1 MKTYTYQESIN
12 KLDTLLKRDEGE
24 NQEIRRRVLEIIDTV
39 KSQGDA
45 ALINYTE
52 KFDGCRLDTLRV
64 TNAEIQEAFDLV
76 GREMAAVIEEAAGN
90 IRAFHEKQ
98 KEETWMYNPGPG
110 ITLGQHITPLERV
123 GLYVPGGKAAYPSTV
138 LMDSIP
144 ALVAGVD
151 SLVMVTPPGKDG
163 KINPNILAAAK
174 IAGVHEIYKAGGA
187 QAVAALAY
195 GTESIAPVNKIV
207 GPGNIYVATAKKE
220 VFGKVAI
227 DMIAGPSE
235 VLILADGTA
244 NPVYAAADLLSQAE
258 HDEMAMPILV
268 TTDADFGE
276 KVITE
281 VYRQIEAD
289 LGRKEI
295 ARKSVDNYGFVFVA
309 ENLEQAFEL
318 SNAIAPEHME
328 ILLPEPMQYLER
340 VRNAGAI
347 FLGSYTPEP
356 LGDYFAGP
364 NHTLPTSGTAKF
376 SSPLGVYDFMKKSS
390 ILSYSEDA
398 LEKVYT
404 KIAAFAR
411 SEGLDAHAKSVER
424 RYENK

>member
-1 MKTYTYQESIN
+1 M
-12 KLDTLLKRDEGE
+12 
-24 NQEIRRRVLEIIDTV
+24 
-39 KSQGDA
+39 
-45 ALINYTE
+45 
-52 KFDGCRLDTLRV
+52 
-64 TNAEIQEAFDLV
+64 
-76 GREMAAVIEEAAGN
+76 
-90 IRAFHEKQ
+90 
-98 KEETWMYNPGPG
+98 
-110 ITLGQHITPLERV
+110 
-123 GLYVPGGKAAYPSTV
+123 
-138 LMDSIP
+138 
-144 ALVAGVD
+144 
-151 SLVMVTPPGKDG
+151 
-163 KINPNILAAAK
+163 
-174 IAGVHEIYKAGGA
+174 
-187 QAVAALAY
+187 
-195 GTESIAPVNKIV
+195 
-207 GPGNIYVATAKKE
+207 
-220 VFGKVAI
+220 
-227 DMIAGPSE
+227 
-235 VLILADGTA
+235 
-244 NPVYAAADLLSQAE
+244 
-258 HDEMAMPILV
+258 
-268 TTDADFGE
+268 
-276 KVITE
+276 
-281 VYRQIEAD
+281 
-289 LGRKEI
+289 
-295 ARKSVDNYGFVFVA
+295 DNYGFVFVA

>member
-1 MKTYTYQESIN
+1 MKTYTYQESIHR
-12 KLDTLLKRDEGE
+12 LDTLLKRDEGE
-24 NQEIRRRVLEIIDTV
+24 NQEIRNWVITIIDTV
-39 KSQGDA
+39 KAKGDS
-45 ALINYTE
+45 ALMDYTE
-52 KFDGCRLDTLRV
+52 KFDGCRLDNLKV
-64 TNAEIQEAFDLV
+64 TEAEIDEAFNLV
-76 GREMAAVIEEAAGN
+76 DPEMITIIEEAADN
-90 IRAFHEKQ
+90 IRAFHQKQ

-123 GLYVPGGKAAYPSTV
+123 GLYVPGGKAVYPSTV

-174 IAGVHEIYKAGGA
+174 IAGVHEIYKVGGA
-187 QAVAALAY
+187 QAIAALAY
-195 GTESIAPVNKIV
+195 GTNTIKPVNKIV
-207 GPGNIYVATAKKE
+207 GPGNIYVALAKKE

-235 VLILADGTA
+235 VLILADGNA
-244 NPVYAAADLLSQAE
+244 NPIYAAADLLSQAE

-268 TTDADFGE
+268 TTDAAFGE
-276 KVITE
+276 KVIAE

-289 LGRKEI
+289 LSRKEI
-295 ARKSVDNYGFVFVA
+295 AKKSVDHYGFVFVTDT
-309 ENLEQAFEL
+309 LDQAFEL
-318 SNAIAPEHME
+318 SNAVAPEHME
-328 ILLPEPMQYLER
+328 ILLDKPMQYLDK

-347 FLGSYTPEP
+347 FLGPYTPEP

-390 ILSYSEDA
+390 ILSYSQGA
-398 LEKVYT
+398 LEKVYS

-424 RYENK
+424 RYE

>member
-1 MKTYTYQESIN
+1 MKTYTYQESIHR
-12 KLDTLLKRDEGE
+12 LDTLLKRDEGE
-24 NQEIRRRVLEIIDTV
+24 NQEIRNRVITIIDTV
-39 KSQGDA
+39 KAKGDS
-45 ALINYTE
+45 ALMDYTE
-52 KFDGCRLDTLRV
+52 KFDGCRLDNLKV
-64 TNAEIQEAFDLV
+64 TEAEIDEAFNLV
-76 GREMAAVIEEAAGN
+76 DPEMITIIEEAADN
-90 IRAFHEKQ
+90 IRAFHQKQ

-110 ITLGQHITPLERV
+110 ITLGQHITALERV
-123 GLYVPGGKAAYPSTV
+123 GLYVPGGKAVYPSTV

-174 IAGVHEIYKAGGA
+174 IAGVHEIYKVGGA
-187 QAVAALAY
+187 QAIAALAY
-195 GTESIAPVNKIV
+195 GTNTIKPVNKIV
-207 GPGNIYVATAKKE
+207 GPGNIYVALAKKE

-235 VLILADGTA
+235 VLILADGNA
-244 NPVYAAADLLSQAE
+244 NPIYAAADLLSQAE

-268 TTDADFGE
+268 TTDAAFGE
-276 KVITE
+276 KVIAE

-289 LGRKEI
+289 LSRKEI
-295 ARKSVDNYGFVFVA
+295 AKKSVDHYGFVFVTDT
-309 ENLEQAFEL
+309 LDQAFEL
-318 SNAIAPEHME
+318 SNAVAPEHME
-328 ILLPEPMQYLER
+328 ILLDKPMQYLDK

-347 FLGSYTPEP
+347 FLGPYTPEP

-390 ILSYSEDA
+390 ILSYSQGA
-398 LEKVYT
+398 LEKVYS

-424 RYENK
+424 RYE

>member
-1 MKTYTYQESIN
+1 MKKYTYQESIDQ
-12 KLDTLLKRDEGE
+12 LDRLLGRSESDKQNVRD
-24 NQEIRRRVLEIIDTV
+24 IVLDIIEQV
-39 KSQGDA
+39 RARGDQ
-45 ALINYTE
+45 ALIDYASR
-52 KFDGCRLDTLRV
+52 FDGCTLTALRV
-64 TNAEIQEAFDLV
+64 TEKEIDDAYASIDPKLI
-76 GREMAAVIEEAAGN
+76 AVMEEAAAN

-98 KEETWMYNPGPG
+98 KEATWTYSPAPG

-144 ALVAGVD
+144 AMVAGVD
-151 SLVMVTPPGKDG
+151 SIAMVTPPGKDG
-163 KINPNILAAAK
+163 RINPNILAAAR
-174 IAGVHEIYKAGGA
+174 IAGVTEIYKTGGA
-187 QAVAALAY
+187 QAIAALAY
-195 GTESIAPVNKIV
+195 GTESVAPVNKIV
-207 GPGNIYVATAKKE
+207 GPGNIFVATAKKE
-220 VFGKVAI
+220 VFGQVAI

-235 VLILADGTA
+235 VLILSDGSA
-244 NPVYAAADLLSQAE
+244 SPVYAAADLLSQAE

-268 TTDADFGE
+268 TTDEAFADA
-276 KVITE
+276 VIAE

-289 LGRKEI
+289 LSRKAI
-295 ARKSVDNYGFVFVA
+295 ARSSVDDYGRVF
-309 ENLEQAFEL
+309 LCDDLDQAFDL
-318 SNAIAPEHME
+318 ANAIAPEHME
-328 ILLPEPMQYLER
+328 IMLPEAMDYLEK

-376 SSPLGVYDFMKKSS
+376 SSPLGVYDFTKRSS

-398 LEKVYT
+398 LGQAAS

-411 SEGLDAHAKSVER
+411 SEGLDAHAKSIER
-424 RYENK
+424 RFEND

>member
-1 MKTYTYQESIN
+1 MKTYTYQESIHR
-12 KLDTLLKRDEGE
+12 LDTLLKRDEGE
-24 NQEIRRRVLEIIDTV
+24 NQEIRNRVITIIDTV
-39 KSQGDA
+39 KAKGDS
-45 ALINYTE
+45 ALMDYTE
-52 KFDGCRLDTLRV
+52 KFDGCRLDNLKV
-64 TNAEIQEAFDLV
+64 TEAEIDEAFNLV
-76 GREMAAVIEEAAGN
+76 DPEMITIIEEAADN
-90 IRAFHEKQ
+90 IRAFHQKQ

-123 GLYVPGGKAAYPSTV
+123 GLYVPGGKAVYPSTV

-174 IAGVHEIYKAGGA
+174 IAGVHEIYKVGGA
-187 QAVAALAY
+187 QAIAALAY
-195 GTESIAPVNKIV
+195 GTNTIKPVNKIV
-207 GPGNIYVATAKKE
+207 GPGNIYVALAKKE

-235 VLILADGTA
+235 VLILADGNA
-244 NPVYAAADLLSQAE
+244 NPIYAAADLLSQAE

-268 TTDADFGE
+268 TTDAAFGE
-276 KVITE
+276 KVIAE

-289 LGRKEI
+289 LSRKEI
-295 ARKSVDNYGFVFVA
+295 AKKSVDHYGFVFVTDT
-309 ENLEQAFEL
+309 LDQAFEL
-318 SNAIAPEHME
+318 SNAVAPEHME
-328 ILLPEPMQYLER
+328 ILLDKPMQYLDK

-347 FLGSYTPEP
+347 FLGPYTPEP

-390 ILSYSEDA
+390 ILSYSQGA
-398 LEKVYT
+398 LEKVYS

-424 RYENK
+424 RYE